1 MAAKVYPAHPEPGTI
16 VAFSPNASKR
26 LAGVPGKVRRVIAR
40 LNNGDYL
47 LTLEYDKPVKVVDVL
62 MTYIDALASQVM
74 RIEPRV
80 ELALQRTA

>member
-1 MAAKVYPAHPEPGTI
+1 MAAKVYPAHPELGTI
-16 VAFSPNASKR
+16 VTFAPHASKR

-47 LTLEYDKPVKVVDVL
+47 LTLEYDKPVKVGDVL
-62 MTYIDALASQVM
+62 LTYIDALASQVM
-74 RIEPRV
+74 QVERRA